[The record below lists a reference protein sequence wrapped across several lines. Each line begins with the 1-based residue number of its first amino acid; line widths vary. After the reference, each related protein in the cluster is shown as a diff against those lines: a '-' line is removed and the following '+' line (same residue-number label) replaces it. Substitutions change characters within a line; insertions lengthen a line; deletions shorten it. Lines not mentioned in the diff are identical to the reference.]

1 MTRSIRLLQIMELL
15 CAGGKYTTA
24 ELADRFG
31 CSQRTIQE
39 DLLILQGEPFY
50 LPLEDT
56 HRREWRLVKISAAE

>member
-1 MTRSIRLLQIMELL
+1 MTRSVRLLKLVALL
-15 CAGGKYTTA
+15 RAGGSYTTA
-24 ELADRFG
+24 ELAARFG

-56 HRREWRLVKISAAE
+56 HRREWRLVEVGRAE